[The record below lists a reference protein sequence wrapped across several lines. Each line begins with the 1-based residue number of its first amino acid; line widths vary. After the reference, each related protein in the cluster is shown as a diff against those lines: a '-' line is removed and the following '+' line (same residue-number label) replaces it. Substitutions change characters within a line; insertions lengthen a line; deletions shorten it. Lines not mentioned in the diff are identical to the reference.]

1 MAAVVCPGD
10 KLRHSSEVVAGRGT
24 YVRDSDSA
32 VCAALAGAAVVTP
45 AAAGAAEPRP
55 LVEVL
60 RGAGGAALPQPGATV
75 LARVARV
82 TPRLASVD
90 ILCVDGCAAE
100 RPFSG
105 VIRQQDVRATDVDRV
120 VLHDCFRAG
129 DVVRAAVMSLGD
141 SRSYY
146 LSTARN
152 DLGVVSALAAATGEP
167 MVAISWQEM
176 RCPKTSAVE
185 KRKVAQEQRN
195 TLL

>member
-1 MAAVVCPGD
+1 
-10 KLRHSSEVVAGRGT
+10 
-24 YVRDSDSA
+24 
-32 VCAALAGAAVVTP
+32 
-45 AAAGAAEPRP
+45 
-55 LVEVL
+55 VEVL
-60 RGAGGAALPQPGATV
+60 RGRGGAALPQAGATV

-129 DVVRAAVMSLGD
+129 DVVRAAVLSLGD
-141 SRSYY
+141 SRAYY

-152 DLGVVSALAAATGEP
+152 DLGVASALAATSGETMLP
-167 MVAISWQEM
+167 LSWQEM
-176 RCPKTSAVE
+176 RCPTTGAVE
-185 KRKVAQEQRN
+185 KRKVAQNRVVS
-195 TLL
+195 

>member
-10 KLRHSSEVVAGRGT
+10 RLRHSSEVVAGRGT
-24 YVRDSDSA
+24 YVRDSDGA

-60 RGAGGAALPQPGATV
+60 RGASGAALPQPGATV

-129 DVVRAAVMSLGD
+129 DVVRAVVLSLGD

-146 LSTARN
+146 LATARN
-152 DLGVVSALAAATGEP
+152 DLGVVSAVAAATGEP
-167 MVAISWQEM
+167 LVAVSWQEM
-176 RCPKTSAVE
+176 RCPKTGAVE

-195 TLL
+195 TV

>member
-24 YVRDSDSA
+24 YVRDSDGA
-32 VCAALAGAAVVTP
+32 VCASVAGAAVVT
-45 AAAGAAEPRP
+45 AAVAGAAEARP

-60 RGAGGAALPQPGATV
+60 RGRGGAALPQAGATV

-120 VLHDCFRAG
+120 VMHDCFRAG
-129 DVVRAAVMSLGD
+129 DVVRAAVLSLGD
-141 SRSYY
+141 SRAYY

-152 DLGVVSALAAATGEP
+152 DLGVASALAATSGETMLP
-167 MVAISWQEM
+167 LSWQEM
-176 RCPKTSAVE
+176 RCPTTGAVE
-185 KRKVAQEQRN
+185 KRKVAQNRVVS
-195 TLL
+195 